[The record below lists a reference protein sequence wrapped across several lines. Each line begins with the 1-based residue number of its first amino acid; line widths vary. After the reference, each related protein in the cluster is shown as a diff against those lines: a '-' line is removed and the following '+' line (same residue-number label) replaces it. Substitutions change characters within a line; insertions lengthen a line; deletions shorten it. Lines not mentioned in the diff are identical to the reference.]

1 VDLLLVL
8 DIFSMWILFINFG
21 YLDLSLSTR
30 EFYFCCGV
38 EGGNNEKEERN
49 LERRLILLENHTAHV

>member
-1 VDLLLVL
+1 
-8 DIFSMWILFINFG
+8 MWILFINFG